1 VRAQILSI
9 ETIVS
14 APDIRAGRPVI
25 IGTGVRVSDVAAL
38 SVFHG
43 RTPDQIA
50 VSYGLTLGQ
59 VYAALAYYH
68 DHQAVIDAEIQE
80 YDEVIQRAKDQS
92 HG

>member
-1 VRAQILSI
+1 MQPQILTI

-14 APDIRAGRPVI
+14 DPTIRAGRPVI
-25 IGTGVRVSDVAAL
+25 VGTGVRVSDVAAL

-43 RTPDQIA
+43 RTSDQIA

-68 DHQAVIDAEIQE
+68 DHQASIDAEIQE
-80 YDEVIQRAKDQS
+80 DDEVIQRAKS
-92 HG
+92 L